1 MAQYRVH
8 KNKITTTKKK
18 TKISTRKYTKNQ
30 KEFLQYQKKINK
42 WQKDLEKRGYEFVE
56 EVIPQQLPKRVTK
69 KQLDK
74 LSQLTK
80 KDLYKSTEYAITE
93 EQQKYTN
100 YGVGEY
106 VRGDEAKKI
115 IRQVA
120 SKKVWEKRRANKK
133 LSHIQNI
140 EISPINN
147 LDTLTGDFDDKH
159 YSTFNDLYEQ
169 QYSESSK
176 VIVNNY
182 LEYLKSFPRNLTSPL
197 TNLIREFVN
206 KSSNEDVAYM
216 LQSLP
221 ETFNE
226 CLSRYAHDSKG
237 AIDDFASQMIEYLP
251 NVSDKMKEDLMD
263 RFTFH
268 EIGYEI
274 EDED

>member
-1 MAQYRVH
+1 MAQNRVK

-18 TKISTRKYTKNQ
+18 TKMSTRKYTKNQ
-30 KEFLQYQKKINK
+30 KEFIQYQKKINK

-56 EVIPQQLPKRVTK
+56 EVIPQHLPKRVTR

-74 LSQLTK
+74 LSQVTK
-80 KDLYKSTEYAITE
+80 NDLYKSTEYAITE

-115 IRQVA
+115 VRQVA
-120 SKKVWEKRRANKK
+120 SKKVWEKRRANKV
-133 LSHIQNI
+133 LSRMQNI
-140 EISPINN
+140 DLTPINA
-147 LDTLTGDFDDKH
+147 LDTLIGDVVEKN
-159 YSTFNDLYEQ
+159 YNNFNDLYEQ
-169 QYSESSK
+169 QYAESSK

-182 LEYLKSFPRNLTSPL
+182 IHYLKSFPINLTSPL
-197 TNLIREFVN
+197 TNLVRELVN
-206 KSSNEDVAYM
+206 KSSYEDVAYM
-216 LQSLP
+216 LKSLP

-237 AIDDFASQMIEYLP
+237 ALDDFATQMVEYLP
-251 NVSDKMKEDLMD
+251 NVSDKMKEDLME

>member
-1 MAQYRVH
+1 MAQNRVN

-18 TKISTRKYTKNQ
+18 TKINTRKYTKNQ
-30 KEFLQYQKKINK
+30 KEFIQYQKKINK

-56 EVIPQQLPKRVTK
+56 EVIPQHLPKRVTK
-69 KQLDK
+69 KQLTR

-80 KDLYKSTEYAITE
+80 KDLYKSTEYVITE

-120 SKKVWEKRRANKK
+120 SKKVWEKRRAKK
-133 LSHIQNI
+133 VLSNTRNI
-140 EISPINN
+140 DLTPINA
-147 LDTLTGDFDDKH
+147 LDTLIGDIVEKN
-159 YSTFNDLYEQ
+159 YANFNDLYEQ
-169 QYSESSK
+169 QYAESSK
-176 VIVNNY
+176 VIVNQY
-182 LEYLKSFPRNLTSPL
+182 IEYLKSFPRNLTSPL
-197 TNLIREFVN
+197 TNLIKELVN
-206 KSSNEDVAYM
+206 KSSYEDVAYM
-216 LQSLP
+216 LKSLP

-226 CLSRYAHDSKG
+226 CLARYAHDSEG

>member
-1 MAQYRVH
+1 MAQNRVK

-30 KEFLQYQKKINK
+30 KEFIQYQKKINK

-56 EVIPQQLPKRVTK
+56 EVIPQHLPKRVTR

-74 LSQLTK
+74 LSQVTK
-80 KDLYKSTEYAITE
+80 NDLYKSTEYAITE
-93 EQQKYTN
+93 EQQKYTS

-115 IRQVA
+115 VRQVA
-120 SKKVWEKRRANKK
+120 SKKVWEKRRANKL
-133 LSHIQNI
+133 LSRMQNI
-140 EISPINN
+140 DLTPIN
-147 LDTLTGDFDDKH
+147 TLGTLIGDVVEKN
-159 YSTFNDLYEQ
+159 YNNFNELYEQ
-169 QYSESSK
+169 QYAESSK

-182 LEYLKSFPRNLTSPL
+182 IHYLKSFPINLTSPL
-197 TNLIREFVN
+197 TNLVRELVN
-206 KSSNEDVAYM
+206 KSSYEDVAYM
-216 LQSLP
+216 LKSLP

-237 AIDDFASQMIEYLP
+237 ALDDFATQMVEYLP
-251 NVSDKMKEDLMD
+251 NVSDKMKEDLME

-274 EDED
+274 DDED

>member
-1 MAQYRVH
+1 MAQNRVK

-18 TKISTRKYTKNQ
+18 TKINTRKYTKNQ
-30 KEFLQYQKKINK
+30 KEFIQYQKKINK

-56 EVIPQQLPKRVTK
+56 EVIPQHLPKRVTK
-69 KQLDK
+69 KQLTR

-80 KDLYKSTEYAITE
+80 KDLYKSTEYVITE

-120 SKKVWEKRRANKK
+120 TKKSWEKRRAKK
-133 LSHIQNI
+133 VLSHTKNI
-140 EISPINN
+140 DITPINT
-147 LDTLTGDFDDKH
+147 LDSLTGDFAEKE
-159 YSTFNDLYEQ
+159 YNNFNDLYETH
-169 QYSESSK
+169 YAESSK
-176 VIVNNY
+176 IIVDNY
-182 LEYLKSFPRNLTSPL
+182 IHYLKSFPINLTSPL
-197 TNLIREFVN
+197 TNLVRELVN
-206 KSSNEDVAYM
+206 KSSYEYVAYM

-237 AIDDFASQMIEYLP
+237 ALDDFATQMIEYLP
-251 NVSDKMKEDLMD
+251 NVSDRMKEDLMD

>member
-1 MAQYRVH
+1 MAQNRVN

-30 KEFLQYQKKINK
+30 QAFLQYQKKINK

-69 KQLDK
+69 KHLDK

-120 SKKVWEKRRANKK
+120 SKKSWEKRRAKK
-133 LSHIQNI
+133 NLSHTQNI
-140 EISPINN
+140 DISPINT
-147 LDTLTGDFDDKH
+147 LDALTGDFAEKPYDN
-159 YSTFNDLYEQ
+159 FNEIYVRQLA
-169 QYSESSK
+169 ESSK
-176 VIVNNY
+176 IIVNQY
-182 LEYLKSFPRNLTSPL
+182 IEYLKSFPRNLTSPL
-197 TNLIREFVN
+197 TNLVRELVN
-206 KSSNEDVAYM
+206 KSSYEDVAEM

-221 ETFNE
+221 ETFNQ
-226 CLSRYAHDSKG
+226 CLARYIHDSKG
-237 AIDDFASQMIEYLP
+237 AIEDFASQMIEYLP